1 MATETRGRAYINVK
15 RLVMWGLLTDDETAT
30 TYGSEAY
37 IFSKSLMSVK
47 CTPSVQTAEQFGDG
61 IKVEDYVAK
70 DGGDLDITLT
80 GFKSGDAA
88 YLFGETKTT
97 DDVEVSSAAD
107 IVPYKCVAYM
117 TERSDGKVNLYKF
130 PKAKFMPQAED
141 ANQRE
146 GSKISFGNAQL
157 KGTYSPLI
165 SSENDRY
172 RRLGVDPVTD
182 AEFIT
187 KWFTEANFYTADNA
201 ENGE

>member
-1 MATETRGRAYINVK
+1 MAAERRRPYINVK

-30 TYGSEAY
+30 TYDAEPY
-37 IFSKSLMSVK
+37 VFSKSLMSAK
-47 CTPSVQTAEQFGDG
+47 CTPAVQTAELYGDG

-70 DGGDLDITLT
+70 DGGELDIAVT
-80 GFKSGDAA
+80 GFENGDGVF
-88 YLFGETKTT
+88 LFGETKTEDGT
-97 DDVEVSSAAD
+97 EVSSSAD
-107 IVPYKCVAYM
+107 IVPYRCVAYM
-117 TERSDGKVNLYKF
+117 TERSDGKVNLYKY
-130 PKAKFMPQAED
+130 PKVKFMPQAED

-146 GSKISFGNAQL
+146 GSKISYGTSQL

-165 SSENDRY
+165 STEADRY
-172 RRLGVDPVTD
+172 RHLGADPVTD